1 MPTERNAP
9 DLRRVRLVKD
19 GPMLVDG
26 PVEVEL
32 EDGTRVTSDRFVVAV
47 CRCRRSASY
56 PWCDTSHR
64 RGRRPRES
72 PG

>member
-1 MPTERNAP
+1 
-9 DLRRVRLVKD
+9 
-19 GPMLVDG
+19 MLVDG